1 MPLKLAIVGR
11 PNVGKSR
18 LFNRLAGRT
27 AAIVHDTPGVT
38 RDRQAVDAEYEG
50 IALTLIDTAGFE
62 DAVTGSIAHRMTQQT
77 ITAIAE
83 AEALLFLIDARAG
96 ITAGDQIIAQ
106 TLRKSGK
113 PVILAANK
121 CEGRVEIPAEIYGL
135 GLGDPIRISAEHNL
149 GMEDLVAALE
159 ALVPKSQA
167 EDEEEDGEQEDE
179 AYHEDIEEEAEDV
192 EEGEQDDE
200 DYHEDIDAEDEDE
213 FSEDDE
219 PLEDITV
226 NYLDRPLRLALVGR
240 PNVGKSSLFNHLLGE
255 ERSLVGPEAGLTRD
269 SITAPWKAGD
279 RDVLLHDT
287 AGLRKKARVAGETL
301 EEMSVASTLEAIR
314 FADCV
319 IVMIDANAPFEKQ
332 DLTIADLIAREGR
345 AIVFAVNKWDL
356 LENKAGGISR
366 MREKLDRLLP
376 QIAGAPLIATSART
390 GEGIDRLAD
399 AVTEA
404 DKAWNTR
411 ISTSTLN
418 RFLEGA
424 LQRHATPAI
433 SGRRVRIRYMTQ
445 RKARPP
451 SFTLFGNQLDALPEA
466 YLRYLSNG
474 LRENFNLKGTPLR
487 FSVRNS
493 KNPYAPKPKK

>member
-1 MPLKLAIVGR
+1 
-11 PNVGKSR
+11 
-18 LFNRLAGRT
+18 
-27 AAIVHDTPGVT
+27 VT
-38 RDRQAVDAEYEG
+38 RDRQAVDAEYDG
-50 IALTLIDTAGFE
+50 MPLRLIDTAGFE
-62 DAVTGSIAHRMTQQT
+62 DAAEGSVAHRMTKQT
-77 ITAIAE
+77 LAAIAE
-83 AEALLFLIDARAG
+83 AEALLFVVDARDG
-96 ITAGDQIIAQ
+96 VTAGDQIIAGA
-106 TLRKSGK
+106 LRKSGK

-121 CEGRVEIPAEIYGL
+121 CEGRVQPPPEAYGF
-135 GLGDPIRISAEHNL
+135 GLGDPIAISAEHNL
-149 GMEDLVAALE
+149 GMEELADALRPLAGSAA
-159 ALVPKSQA
+159 PD
-167 EDEEEDGEQEDE
+167 DEEQDEQQ
-179 AYHEDIEEEAEDV
+179 EEEL
-192 EEGEQDDE
+192 DD
-200 DYHEDIDAEDEDE
+200 AE

-219 PLEDITV
+219 PEEEVVI

-240 PNVGKSSLFNHLLGE
+240 PNVGKSSLFNQLLGE
-255 ERSLVGPEAGLTRD
+255 ERALTGPEAGLTRD
-269 SITAPWKAGD
+269 AITAPWKAGD

-319 IVMIDANAPFEKQ
+319 VVMIDATAPFEKQ
-332 DLTIADLIAREGR
+332 DLAIADLIAREGR
-345 AIVFAVNKWDL
+345 AIVFAINKWDL
-356 LENKAGGISR
+356 LENKAGAISR

-376 QIAGAPLIATSART
+376 QVAGAPLIATSART
-390 GEGIDRLAD
+390 GEGIERLEA
-399 AVTEA
+399 AITEA

-411 ISTSTLN
+411 VSTATLN
-418 RFLEGA
+418 RFLTQA

-474 LRENFNLKGTPLR
+474 LREAFGLKGTPLR

-493 KNPYAPKPKK
+493 KNPYAGKKR

>member
-50 IALTLIDTAGFE
+50 ISLTLIDTAGFE
-62 DAVTGSIAHRMTQQT
+62 DAATGSIAHRMTQQT

-159 ALVPKSQA
+159 DLMPKA
-167 EDEEEDGEQEDE
+167 EAAPEEEDDGEEDE
-179 AYHEDIEEEAEDV
+179 YSEEIEAE
-192 EEGEQDDE
+192 E
-200 DYHEDIDAEDEDE
+200 EDE

-376 QIAGAPLIATSART
+376 QVAGAPLIATSART

-493 KNPYAPKPKK
+493 KNPYAPKGRKS

>member
-1 MPLKLAIVGR
+1 MALKLAIVGR

-18 LFNRLAGRT
+18 LFNRIAGRT

-38 RDRQAVDAEYEG
+38 RDRQAVDAVYEG
-50 IALTLIDTAGFE
+50 LSLTLIDTAGFE
-62 DAVTGSIAHRMTQQT
+62 EGATGSIPNRMTKQT
-77 ITAIAE
+77 LTAIAE
-83 AEALLFLIDARAG
+83 AEVLLFLIDARAG
-96 ITAGDQIIAQ
+96 VTAGDQIIAEA
-106 TLRKSGK
+106 LRKSGK

-121 CEGRVEIPAEIYGL
+121 CEGRVTPPAEAWGL
-135 GLGDPIRISAEHNL
+135 GLGEAMAISAEHNL
-149 GMEDLVAALE
+149 GMENLVAALE
-159 ALVPKSQA
+159 PLAGVLPA
-167 EDEEEDGEQEDE
+167 DDT
-179 AYHEDIEEEAEDV
+179 
-192 EEGEQDDE
+192 DDE
-200 DYHEDIDAEDEDE
+200 DFEEEEE
-213 FSEDDE
+213 FSEEDE
-219 PLEDITV
+219 PEEDVVV

-240 PNVGKSSLFNHLLGE
+240 PNVGKSSLFNNLLGE
-255 ERSLVGPEAGLTRD
+255 DRSLTGPEAGLTRD

-390 GEGIDRLAD
+390 GEGLDRLEA
-399 AVTEA
+399 AIAEA
-404 DKAWNTR
+404 DTAWNTR
-411 ISTSTLN
+411 ISTATLN
-418 RFLEGA
+418 RFLGEA

-474 LRENFNLKGTPLR
+474 LREAFNLKGTPLR

-493 KNPYAPKPKK
+493 KNPYAPKKR

>member
-38 RDRQAVDAEYEG
+38 RDRQAVDAEYG
-50 IALTLIDTAGFE
+50 GLTLRLIDTAGFE
-62 DAVTGSIAHRMTQQT
+62 DAAAGSISHRMTQQT
-77 ITAIAE
+77 LTAIEE

-96 ITAGDQIIAQ
+96 VTAGDQIIAQ
-106 TLRKSGK
+106 ALRKSGK

-121 CEGRVEIPAEIYGL
+121 CEGRVEPPAEAYGL
-135 GLGDPIRISAEHNL
+135 GFGEAIAISAEHNL
-149 GMEDLVAALE
+149 GMEGILAALE
-159 ALVPKSQA
+159 PLAGPGPSMEDG
-167 EDEEEDGEQEDE
+167 EDEEDS
-179 AYHEDIEEEAEDV
+179 EDV
-192 EEGEQDDE
+192 EFSE
-200 DYHEDIDAEDEDE
+200 EDEPE
-213 FSEDDE
+213 
-219 PLEDITV
+219 EDITV
-226 NYLDRPLRLALVGR
+226 HYLDRPLRLALVGR
-240 PNVGKSSLFNHLLGE
+240 PNVGKSSLFNQLLGE
-255 ERSLVGPEAGLTRD
+255 ERSLTGPEAGLTRD
-269 SITAPWKAGD
+269 AITAPWKAGE

-319 IVMIDANAPFEKQ
+319 VVMIDANAPFEKQ

-345 AIVFAVNKWDL
+345 AIVFAINKWDL
-356 LENKAGGISR
+356 LENKAGAISR

-376 QIAGAPLIATSART
+376 QVAGAPLIATSART
-390 GEGIDRLAD
+390 GEGLERLEA
-399 AVTEA
+399 AIAEA
-404 DKAWNTR
+404 DTAWNTR
-411 ISTSTLN
+411 VSTATLN
-418 RFLEGA
+418 RFLKEA

-466 YLRYLSNG
+466 YIRYLSNG
-474 LRENFNLKGTPLR
+474 LRENFGLKGTPLR

-493 KNPYAPKPKK
+493 KNPYAGKK

>member
-1 MPLKLAIVGR
+1 MPLMLAIVGR

-18 LFNRLAGRT
+18 LFNRLAGRA

-50 IALTLIDTAGFE
+50 IALRLIDTAGFE
-62 DAVTGSIAHRMTQQT
+62 DAISGSIAHRMTSQT
-77 ITAIAE
+77 LTAIKD

-96 ITAGDQIIAQ
+96 VTAGDQIIAQ
-106 TLRKSGK
+106 ALRKSGK
-113 PVILAANK
+113 PVILVANK
-121 CEGRVEIPAEIYGL
+121 CEGRVEPPAEAYGL
-135 GLGDPIRISAEHNL
+135 GFGEAIRISAEHNL
-149 GMEDLVAALE
+149 GMEDIVAALE
-159 ALVPKSQA
+159 ALAGSAPAGDPEEEQEE
-167 EDEEEDGEQEDE
+167 EDEE
-179 AYHEDIEEEAEDV
+179 
-192 EEGEQDDE
+192 
-200 DYHEDIDAEDEDE
+200 E

-219 PLEDITV
+219 PEEDVVV

-240 PNVGKSSLFNHLLGE
+240 PNVGKSSLFNQLLGE
-255 ERSLVGPEAGLTRD
+255 ERSLTGPEAGLTRD
-269 SITAPWKAGD
+269 SITAPWKVGGGEAGD

-287 AGLRKKARVAGETL
+287 AGLRKKARVVGETL
-301 EEMSVASTLEAIR
+301 EEMSVASTLDAIR

-319 IVMIDANAPFEKQ
+319 IVMIDATAPFEKQ

-376 QIAGAPLIATSART
+376 QVAGAPLVATSART
-390 GEGIDRLAD
+390 GEGIERLEA
-399 AVTEA
+399 AITEA
-404 DKAWNTR
+404 DRAWNTR
-411 ISTSTLN
+411 ISTATLN
-418 RFLEGA
+418 RFLGEA

-466 YLRYLSNG
+466 YLRYLQNG
-474 LRENFNLKGTPLR
+474 LRETFELKGTPLR

-493 KNPYAPKPKK
+493 KNPYATKK

>member
-1 MPLKLAIVGR
+1 MPLVLAIVGR

-18 LFNRLAGRT
+18 LFNRLAGRS

-38 RDRQAVDAEYEG
+38 RDRQAVDAVYDG
-50 IALTLIDTAGFE
+50 LSLRLIDTAGFE
-62 DAVTGSIAHRMTQQT
+62 DAASGSIAHRMTKQT
-77 ITAIAE
+77 LAAIAE
-83 AEALLFLIDARAG
+83 AEALLFVIDARAG
-96 ITAGDQIIAQ
+96 ITAGDQIIADA
-106 TLRKSGK
+106 LRRSGK

-121 CEGRVEIPAEIYGL
+121 CEGRIEPPAEAWGL
-135 GLGDPIRISAEHNL
+135 GLGEAIAISAEHNL
-149 GMEDLVAALE
+149 GMAELADAIAAH
-159 ALVPKSQA
+159 APKA
-167 EDEEEDGEQEDE
+167 DIPEEEDEEEFFD
-179 AYHEDIEEEAEDV
+179 EEEEL
-192 EEGEQDDE
+192 EGEAPVV
-200 DYHEDIDAEDEDE
+200 H
-213 FSEDDE
+213 
-219 PLEDITV
+219 
-226 NYLDRPLRLALVGR
+226 YLDRPLRLALVGR
-240 PNVGKSSLFNHLLGE
+240 PNVGKSSLFNQLLGE

-269 SITAPWKAGD
+269 AITAPWKAGD

-319 IVMIDANAPFEKQ
+319 IVMIDATAPFEKQ

-356 LENKAGGISR
+356 LENKAGAISR

-376 QIAGAPLIATSART
+376 QVAGAPLVATSART
-390 GEGIDRLAD
+390 GEGIERLEA
-399 AVTEA
+399 AIAEA
-404 DKAWNTR
+404 DRAWNTR
-411 ISTSTLN
+411 IPTSPLN
-418 RFLEGA
+418 RFLAEA

-466 YLRYLSNG
+466 YQRYLQNG
-474 LRENFNLKGTPLR
+474 LRETFGLVGTPIR

-493 KNPYAPKPKK
+493 KNPYAKKK

>member
-1 MPLKLAIVGR
+1 MPLILAIVGR

-18 LFNRLAGRT
+18 LFNRLAGRA

-38 RDRQAVDAEYEG
+38 RDRQAVEAVYEG
-50 IALTLIDTAGFE
+50 LSLRLIDTAGFE
-62 DAVTGSIAHRMTQQT
+62 EAASGSVAHRMTKQT
-77 ITAIAE
+77 LAAIAE
-83 AEALLFLIDARAG
+83 AEALLFVIDARDG
-96 ITAGDQIIAQ
+96 LTAGDEIIAEA
-106 TLRKSGK
+106 LRKSGK

-121 CEGRVEIPAEIYGL
+121 CEGRITPPAEAWGL
-135 GLGDPIRISAEHNL
+135 GLGEAIAISAEHNL
-149 GMEDLVAALE
+149 GMAELADALE
-159 ALVPKSQA
+159 PLAPKA
-167 EDEEEDGEQEDE
+167 VITDEEEDDS
-179 AYHEDIEEEAEDV
+179 EEAEDEDV
-192 EEGEQDDE
+192 VEGEAPVA
-200 DYHEDIDAEDEDE
+200 H
-213 FSEDDE
+213 
-219 PLEDITV
+219 
-226 NYLDRPLRLALVGR
+226 YLDRPLRLALVGR
-240 PNVGKSSLFNHLLGE
+240 PNVGKSSLFNQLLGE

-269 SITAPWKAGD
+269 AITAPWKAGD

-287 AGLRKKARVAGETL
+287 AGLRKKARVAGEVL

-319 IVMIDANAPFEKQ
+319 IVMIDATAPFEKQ

-356 LENKAGGISR
+356 LENKAGAISR

-376 QIAGAPLIATSART
+376 QVAGAPLIATSART
-390 GEGIDRLAD
+390 GEGLERLEAAVAD
-399 AVTEA
+399 A

-411 ISTSTLN
+411 VPTAVLN
-418 RFLEGA
+418 RFLDGA

-466 YLRYLSNG
+466 YLRYLQNG
-474 LRENFNLKGTPLR
+474 LRESFGLKGTPLR

-493 KNPYAPKPKK
+493 KNPYAGKKK

>member
-149 GMEDLVAALE
+149 GMEELVAALE
-159 ALVPKSQA
+159 ALVAFAPA
-167 EDEEEDGEQEDE
+167 GDAEEEQEKLDE
-179 AYHEDIEEEAEDV
+179 IENLESEED
-192 EEGEQDDE
+192 
-200 DYHEDIDAEDEDE
+200 DE

-411 ISTSTLN
+411 VSTATLN

-466 YLRYLSNG
+466 YLRYLANG

-493 KNPYAPKPKK
+493 KNPYAPKK

>member
-1 MPLKLAIVGR
+1 MPLTLAIVGR

-18 LFNRLAGRT
+18 LFNRLAGRA

-38 RDRQAVDAEYEG
+38 RDRQAVEAVFDG
-50 IALTLIDTAGFE
+50 LSLRLIDTAGFE
-62 DAVTGSIAHRMTQQT
+62 EAAAGSVAHRMTKQT
-77 ITAIAE
+77 QAAIAE
-83 AEALLFLIDARAG
+83 AEALLFVIDARDG
-96 ITAGDQIIAQ
+96 LTAGDQIIAEA
-106 TLRKSGK
+106 LRKSGK

-121 CEGRVEIPAEIYGL
+121 CEGRTQPPAEAWGL
-135 GLGDPIRISAEHNL
+135 GFGEPLAISAEHNI
-149 GMEDLVAALE
+149 GMAELADALTPLAPK
-159 ALVPKSQA
+159 ALIPDE
-167 EDEEEDGEQEDE
+167 EDEED
-179 AYHEDIEEEAEDV
+179 EDIEE
-192 EEGEQDDE
+192 G
-200 DYHEDIDAEDEDE
+200 DAEDEIE
-213 FSEDDE
+213 GEA
-219 PLEDITV
+219 PV
-226 NYLDRPLRLALVGR
+226 AHYLDRPLRLALVGR
-240 PNVGKSSLFNHLLGE
+240 PNVGKSSLFNQLLGE

-269 SITAPWKAGD
+269 AITAPWKAGE

-287 AGLRKKARVAGETL
+287 AGLRKKARVAGEIL

-319 IVMIDANAPFEKQ
+319 IVMIDATAPFEKQ
-332 DLTIADLIAREGR
+332 DLAIADLIAREGR

-356 LENKAGGISR
+356 LENKAGAISR

-376 QIAGAPLIATSART
+376 QVAGAPLIATSART
-390 GEGIDRLAD
+390 GEGLERLEA
-399 AVTEA
+399 AVAEA

-411 ISTSTLN
+411 VPTGVLN
-418 RFLEGA
+418 RFLEQA

-466 YLRYLSNG
+466 YLRYLQNG
-474 LRENFNLKGTPLR
+474 LRETFALKGTPLR

-493 KNPYAPKPKK
+493 KNPYSKKK

>member
-62 DAVTGSIAHRMTQQT
+62 DAVTGSVAYRMTQQT

-121 CEGRVEIPAEIYGL
+121 CEGRVETPAEIYGL

-149 GMEDLVAALE
+149 GMENLVAALE
-159 ALVPKSQA
+159 DLLPKAPADDAHDDEDA
-167 EDEEEDGEQEDE
+167 ESSEE
-179 AYHEDIEEEAEDV
+179 IEEEP
-192 EEGEQDDE
+192 
-200 DYHEDIDAEDEDE
+200 EDE

-269 SITAPWKAGD
+269 SITAPWKAGT

-376 QIAGAPLIATSART
+376 QVAGAPLVATSART
-390 GEGIDRLAD
+390 GEGLDRLEA

-466 YLRYLSNG
+466 YLRYLTNG
-474 LRENFNLKGTPLR
+474 LRDNFDLKGTPLR

-493 KNPYAPKPKK
+493 KNPYASKK

>member
-1 MPLKLAIVGR
+1 MPLILAIVGR

-18 LFNRLAGRT
+18 LFNRLAGRA

-38 RDRQAVDAEYEG
+38 RDRQAVDAEYDG
-50 IALTLIDTAGFE
+50 IPLRLIDTAGFE
-62 DAVTGSIAHRMTQQT
+62 DAASGSIAHRMTKQT
-77 ITAIAE
+77 LAAIAE
-83 AEALLFLIDARAG
+83 AEALLFVIDARDG
-96 ITAGDQIIAQ
+96 LTAGDQIIAQ
-106 TLRKSGK
+106 ALRKSGK

-121 CEGRVEIPAEIYGL
+121 CEGRVEPPAEAYGL
-135 GLGDPIRISAEHNL
+135 GFGEPIAISAEHNL
-149 GMEDLVAALE
+149 GMIELAE
-159 ALVPKSQA
+159 ALQPLAGPAVVG
-167 EDEEEDGEQEDE
+167 DEEE
-179 AYHEDIEEEAEDV
+179 
-192 EEGEQDDE
+192 EQDEEPE
-200 DYHEDIDAEDEDE
+200 DAE

-219 PLEDITV
+219 PEEEVVI

-240 PNVGKSSLFNHLLGE
+240 PNVGKSSLFNQLLGE
-255 ERSLVGPEAGLTRD
+255 ERALTGPEAGLTRD
-269 SITAPWKAGD
+269 AITAPWKAGE
-279 RDVLLHDT
+279 REVLLHDT

-319 IVMIDANAPFEKQ
+319 VVMIDATAPFEKQ
-332 DLTIADLIAREGR
+332 DLVIADLIAREGR
-345 AIVFAVNKWDL
+345 AIVFAINKWDL
-356 LENKAGGISR
+356 LENKAGAISR

-376 QIAGAPLIATSART
+376 QVAGAPLIATSART
-390 GEGIDRLAD
+390 GEGIERLEA
-399 AVTEA
+399 AIAEA
-404 DKAWNTR
+404 DQAWNTR
-411 ISTSTLN
+411 VSTATLN
-418 RFLEGA
+418 RFLTEA

-474 LRENFNLKGTPLR
+474 LREAFGLKGTPLR

-493 KNPYAPKPKK
+493 KNPYAGKKK

>member
-18 LFNRLAGRT
+18 LFNRLAGRS

-38 RDRQAVDAEYEG
+38 RDRQAVEAEYEG

-62 DAVTGSIAHRMTQQT
+62 DAATGSVAHRMTQQT
-77 ITAIAE
+77 LTAIAE

-121 CEGRVEIPAEIYGL
+121 CEGRVEAPAEAYGL
-135 GLGDPIRISAEHNL
+135 GLGEPIRISAEHNL

-159 ALVPKSQA
+159 DLAPRTGS
-167 EDEEEDGEQEDE
+167 DEEDS
-179 AYHEDIEEEAEDV
+179 EEEYEDAK
-192 EEGEQDDE
+192 EDFEGE
-200 DYHEDIDAEDEDE
+200 EDE
-213 FSEDDE
+213 FSEEDE
-219 PLEDITV
+219 PAEAITV

-269 SITAPWKAGD
+269 AITAPWKAGD

-376 QIAGAPLIATSART
+376 QVAGAPLVATSART
-390 GEGIDRLAD
+390 GEGLDRLEA
-399 AVTEA
+399 AITEA

-411 ISTSTLN
+411 VSTATLN

-466 YLRYLSNG
+466 YLRYLTNG

-493 KNPYAPKPKK
+493 KNPYAGKK

>member
-1 MPLKLAIVGR
+1 MPLILAIVGR

-18 LFNRLAGRT
+18 LFNRLAGRA

-38 RDRQAVDAEYEG
+38 RDRQALDAEYEG
-50 IALTLIDTAGFE
+50 LSLRLIDTAGFE
-62 DAVTGSIAHRMTQQT
+62 DAASGSVAHRMTKQT
-77 ITAIAE
+77 LTAIQE
-83 AEALLFLIDARAG
+83 AEALLFVIDARDG
-96 ITAGDQIIAQ
+96 LTAGDQIIAQ
-106 TLRKSGK
+106 ALRKSGK

-121 CEGRVEIPAEIYGL
+121 CEGRIQPPAEAYGL
-135 GLGDPIRISAEHNL
+135 GFGEPIAISAEHNL
-149 GMEDLVAALE
+149 GMEGIVAALE
-159 ALVPKSQA
+159 PLAGSAPAPES
-167 EDEEEDGEQEDE
+167 
-179 AYHEDIEEEAEDV
+179 
-192 EEGEQDDE
+192 
-200 DYHEDIDAEDEDE
+200 EDEDE
-213 FSEDDE
+213 DEEDIEFREDDE
-219 PLEDITV
+219 PDEEVVV

-240 PNVGKSSLFNHLLGE
+240 PNVGKSSLFNQLLGE
-255 ERSLVGPEAGLTRD
+255 ERALTGPEAGLTRD
-269 SITAPWKAGD
+269 AITAPWKAGE

-319 IVMIDANAPFEKQ
+319 VVMIDATAPFEKQ

-345 AIVFAVNKWDL
+345 AVVFAVNKWDL
-356 LENKAGGISR
+356 LENKAGAISR

-376 QIAGAPLIATSART
+376 QVAGAPLIATSART
-390 GEGIDRLAD
+390 GEGIERLEA
-399 AVTEA
+399 AITEA

-411 ISTSTLN
+411 ISTATLN
-418 RFLEGA
+418 RFLTQA

-474 LRENFNLKGTPLR
+474 LRETFGLKGTPLR

-493 KNPYAPKPKK
+493 KNPYTGKKR